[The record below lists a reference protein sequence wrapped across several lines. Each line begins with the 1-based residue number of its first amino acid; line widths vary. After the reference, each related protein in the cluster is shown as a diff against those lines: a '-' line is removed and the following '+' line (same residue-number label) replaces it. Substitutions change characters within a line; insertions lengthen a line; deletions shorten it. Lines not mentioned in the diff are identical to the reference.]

1 MLLTRGGRRPAAW
14 VWAWASRA
22 HAAAPPPCSRPQ
34 GTATSGGSSAAP
46 PRLDCWPTSH
56 TRSALPISR
65 RAAPR
70 PAPPLLFL
78 LLLFSSLDAQVSVF
92 FTVTKPVNAV
102 ISVTWAQ
109 LSGGAITTLTPLT
122 QSAGVVR
129 CSIESGFKGEGA
141 NNQPSG
147 G

>member
-1 MLLTRGGRRPAAW
+1 MLQRPRPAAGH
-14 VWAWASRA
+14 R
-22 HAAAPPPCSRPQ
+22 APPRL
-34 GTATSGGSSAAP
+34 GGSSAAP

-56 TRSALPISR
+56 TRSALPTSR

-129 CSIESGFKGEGA
+129 CGIESGFKGEGA